1 MNYSRLPV
9 SKFLKADS
17 INLEGFYSRLFKRV
31 RELDQKYGFFVT
43 IAEMPRKADLKK
55 EGMLRGLPV
64 SVKDNI
70 CVKGLRCTA
79 GSRILESY
87 KPPFDS
93 TVAARIKKESGVII
107 GKTSQD
113 EFGFGTFCTN
123 SGYSVPKNPLDP
135 ARSCGGSSGG
145 AAGLTASLKMPHI
158 AIGQSTGGSI
168 SCPASFC
175 GVAGLTP
182 TYGLVSRYGLIDY
195 ANSLDKI
202 GPIGKRVEDVAI
214 MLSVIAG
221 HDHRDS
227 TSLNGLK
234 AAKPPSLRK
243 QPSKDYAKFLGK
255 PVKGMKIGVPKE
267 YFREGVDSKVSEQVW
282 RGIKALEN
290 EGMDYKEVTLP
301 MTRHALSAYYIIAC
315 SEASTNLAK
324 FCGMRY
330 GAERPIDGEFNE
342 YFSEVRSRF
351 FGEEAKRRILL
362 GTYAR
367 MAGYRDK
374 FYMKAMQA
382 RTLII
387 EEFKRAFKGNDVLIA
402 PTMPVIAP
410 KFSEIQQLTPV
421 ENYMMDILTVA
432 PNLAGIPML
441 SVPCGRSSGMPV
453 GLHIMG
459 DHLQEGKIVQVGSVL
474 EKIA

>member
-1 MNYSRLPV
+1 MNYRMSV
-9 SKFLKADS
+9 SEFLEKADS
-17 INLEGFYSRLFKRV
+17 INLQDFYSKLFTRV
-31 RELDQKYGFFVT
+31 AQLDQKYGFFVT
-43 IAEMPRKADLKK
+43 VAEKPHKDGLKK
-55 EGMLRGLPV
+55 SQGKLKGLPV

-70 CVKGLRCTA
+70 CVQGMRCTA

-87 KPPFDS
+87 IPPFDS
-93 TVAARIKKESGVII
+93 TVAARIKKDGGLII

-113 EFGFGTFCTN
+113 EFGFGTFCVN
-123 SGYSVPKNPLDP
+123 SAFNVPKNPIDST
-135 ARSCGGSSGG
+135 RSCGGSSGG
-145 AAGLTASLKMPHI
+145 AAGLTAALDMPHI

-168 SCPASFC
+168 SAPASFC
-175 GVAGLTP
+175 GVIGLTP

-202 GPIGKRVEDVAI
+202 GPIGRGVEDVAL

-221 HDHRDS
+221 HDPRDF
-227 TSLNGLK
+227 TTVKKGGGT
-234 AAKPPSLRK
+234 
-243 QPSKDYAKFLGK
+243 YAKYLEK
-255 PVKGMKIGVPKE
+255 PVKGMRIGVPKD
-267 YFREGVDSKVSEQVW
+267 YFGEGVDSRVSEQVW
-282 RGIKALEN
+282 RGIKALES
-290 EGMDYKEVTLP
+290 EGMKYTEISLP
-301 MTRHALSAYYIIAC
+301 MTRHSLSAYYIIAC
-315 SEASTNLAK
+315 AEASTNLAK

-330 GAERPIDGEFNE
+330 GAEGPVEESFNE
-342 YFSEVRSRF
+342 YFSGVRSGY

-367 MAGYRDK
+367 MAGFREK
-374 FYMKAMQA
+374 FYLKALQV

-387 EEFKRAFKGNDVLIA
+387 REFRNAFRSHDVLIA

-410 KFSEIQQLTPV
+410 KFSEIAKLTPV

-441 SVPCGRSSGMPV
+441 SIPCGKVSGMPV

-459 DHLQEGKIVQVGSVL
+459 DYLQEGKLLQVGHAF
-474 EKIA
+474 EGI